1 MNVQFAMVPADN
13 IFYTANV
20 SALDAT
26 RTISKNLDKRE
37 LTIYMHAM
45 GKVQTKQKLNKND
58 VKVLDKIDA
67 ITMNA
72 HGFCLKDSKVTQA
85 RIKACKRYG
94 IRFNDRDGLEAH
106 MNAMLYS
113 A

>member
-1 MNVQFAMVPADN
+1 MNIQLAMVPASQ
-13 IFYTANV
+13 IFMNESV
-20 SALDAT
+20 SAIDAT
-26 RTISKNLDKRE
+26 HSIFKNLDKRE
-37 LTIYMHAM
+37 LTTYMYAIA
-45 GKVQTKQKLNKND
+45 KVQTNQKLNKND

-72 HGFCLKDSKVTQA
+72 HGLCLKDSLVTEA

-94 IRFNDRDGLEAH
+94 IRFNDRDGLVAH
-106 MNAMLYS
+106 MNAMRYL

>member
-1 MNVQFAMVPADN
+1 MYGQFAMVPASKVFCTD
-13 IFYTANV
+13 NV

-67 ITMNA
+67 ITMNTY
-72 HGFCLKDSKVTQA
+72 GFCLKDSKVTHA

-106 MNAMLYS
+106 MNTWLYS